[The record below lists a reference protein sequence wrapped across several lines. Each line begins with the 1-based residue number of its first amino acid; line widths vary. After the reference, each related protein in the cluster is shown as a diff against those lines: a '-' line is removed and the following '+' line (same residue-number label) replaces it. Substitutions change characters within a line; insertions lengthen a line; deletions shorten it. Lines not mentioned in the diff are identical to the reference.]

1 MLTKEKLQKQLDDIQ
16 VQLNELKET
25 KEWPKPRE
33 DFYCLAVNGIIKI
46 RHSESYYIK
55 DIMDRGWYK
64 TEDDARWADGVRMAN
79 TYLRGCNNG
88 YEFVAGRDNWYIFY
102 NNSIKDID
110 KSYDGLHFFDNLIY
124 FKTSK
129 RAQKAIDHMP
139 SKLKK
144 YLMPR
149 PLDE

>member
-1 MLTKEKLQKQLDDIQ
+1 MKTKEELQKQLDDIQ
-16 VQLNELKET
+16 AQLNELKET

-79 TYLRGCNNG
+79 TYLRGCNDG
-88 YEFVAGRDNWYIFY
+88 HEYIHGKDNWYVFY
-102 NNSIKDID
+102 NNSIRGFDNSVMQD
-110 KSYDGLHFFDNLIY
+110 YFFNNLIY
-124 FKTSK
+124 FETTK
-129 RAQKAIDHMP
+129 AALKAIDNMP
-139 SKLKK
+139 SDLLQYLK
-144 YLMPR
+144 PR